1 MKCYYHLEKDA
12 IALCKSCNRALCHD
26 CAVDVHPGTACKNRC
41 EREVKAVNTLI
52 ERNKTT
58 HQKTAKAYRGSA
70 IAILSVGIIFTSLG
84 FVSFF
89 TNEGSGLLMFSLL
102 GIVFLFWSLSAFR
115 SAKRLEKVTD
125 DAEKGAETN

>member
-1 MKCYYHLEKDA
+1 MKCYYHLEIDA
-12 IALCKSCNRALCHD
+12 VAICKSCNRALCHD
-26 CAVDVHPGTACKNRC
+26 CAADVHPGTACKNRC
-41 EREVKAVNTLI
+41 EREVQSVNTLI

-89 TNEGSGLLMFSLL
+89 TNEGNGLLMFSLL

-115 SAKRLEKVTD
+115 NAKRIEKIEDGTVQKTEAD
-125 DAEKGAETN
+125 